1 MTSKDKN
8 MEKQAA
14 DKKAALD
21 IALGRIEKDYGKG
34 AIMRLGEISD
44 SLTTESIP
52 TGSLALDI
60 ALGIGGIP
68 RGRVTEIFGA
78 ESSGKSTLAIHIMA
92 ETQKLGGI
100 AAYIDVEHALDPAYA
115 ANCGLILDDL
125 LIAQPDS
132 AEQALDITEQ
142 LVRSGAVDAVVLDS
156 VAALVPQAEIEGD
169 MGDTHVGLQARLMS
183 QALRKLTSSIHR
195 SRTAVVFINQLR
207 EKIGVTYGSPEVTPG
222 GRALKFYSSVRIDLR
237 RVESIKQGS
246 EAIGNRVRARVVKN
260 KVAAPFR
267 VAEFDIMFNLGI
279 SKVGDLLEI
288 GAEQGIIKKSG
299 AFYSY
304 GDTKLGQGRENS
316 KDFLTQHPE
325 IAASVE
331 ARIRGGAGPD
341 ASAEPAGQVSP
352 SDASANGGAP
362 NGGDSIADILSG
374 TAPLDPKD
382 EE

>member
-1 MTSKDKN
+1 MTSIDKT
-8 MEKQAA
+8 EKT
-14 DKKAALD
+14 DKLRREALD
-21 IALGRIEKDYGKG
+21 ITLGQIEKDHGKG
-34 AIMRLGEISD
+34 AVMRLGEIYD
-44 SLTTESIP
+44 SLATECIP

-68 RGRVTEIFGA
+68 RGRVTEVFGA
-78 ESSGKSTLAIHIMA
+78 ESAGKSTLAIHIMA

-100 AAYIDVEHALDPAYA
+100 AAYIDVEHALDPTYA
-115 ANCGLILDDL
+115 GNCGLELDDL

-142 LVRSGAVDAVVLDS
+142 LVRSGAVDAVVVDS

-183 QALRKLTSSIHR
+183 QALRKLTSTIHR
-195 SRTAVVFINQLR
+195 SKTAVIFINQLR

-237 RVESIKQGS
+237 RVESIKQGA
-246 EAIGNRVRARVVKN
+246 EVIGNRVRARVVKN

-279 SKVGDLLEI
+279 SKMGDILEI
-288 GAEQGIIKKSG
+288 GVEQGIIKKSG

-304 GDTKLGQGRENS
+304 GETKLGQGRENS
-316 KDFLTQHPE
+316 KDFLIQHPE

-331 ARIRGGAGPD
+331 GRLRSPGSDAGPEGE
-341 ASAEPAGQVSP
+341 AV
-352 SDASANGGAP
+352 ANDGP
-362 NGGDSIADILSG
+362 VQTKDTVADILSG
-374 TAPLDPKD
+374 AALQDPED